1 MIGMLIELK
10 KPASQSDFALQ
21 LNEAW
26 GAKKEANKRPIET

>member
-1 MIGMLIELK
+1 MIGMHIELK

-26 GAKKEANKRPIET
+26 GAKKEANKRPTKS